1 VTSEHNDPQLVRRSG
16 RPEGPV
22 REAEQWRGK
31 PTRSEWQ
38 VPPADPGALAPEAEL
53 DRAR

>member
-1 VTSEHNDPQLVRRSG
+1 VTSEHNDPQLVRRRG

-22 REAEQWRGK
+22 READRWRGFWGN
-31 PTRSEWQ
+31 RE
-38 VPPADPGALAPEAEL
+38 VLAADPGALAPEAEL